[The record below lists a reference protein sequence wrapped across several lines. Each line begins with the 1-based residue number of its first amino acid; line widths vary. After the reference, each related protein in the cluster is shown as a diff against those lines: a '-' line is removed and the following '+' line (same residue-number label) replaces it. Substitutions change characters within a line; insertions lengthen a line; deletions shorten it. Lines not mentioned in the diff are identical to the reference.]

1 MVSNTRLYGATI
13 AVVSGAYSLASALTG
28 SRMGGVAWAMA
39 LLGGVVVVHGAILL
53 TDVADRL
60 GGVGGPLM
68 VAYAVLM
75 LLLQGLL
82 AAGLAN
88 RDGMGSGMDGGMGG
102 SPMTGG
108 MGWDA
113 GMVALAVLML
123 ASGLVMT
130 RAEGSDRA
138 M

>member
-1 MVSNTRLYGATI
+1 MVSNTRLYGAAI

-28 SRMGGVAWAMA
+28 SRMGIVAWAMA
-39 LLGGVVVVHGAILL
+39 LLGAVVAVHGVVLL

-60 GGVGGPLM
+60 GGAGGPLM
-68 VAYAVLM
+68 AVYAVLM

-82 AAGLAN
+82 AAGVN
-88 RDGMGSGMDGGMGG
+88 PGGMGSGVDGGMGG

-113 GMVALAVLML
+113 GMVALAALML
-123 ASGLVMT
+123 ASGLLMT
-130 RAEGSDRA
+130 REAGTDGDA